1 MKILQAY
8 KFQLQ
13 LKVEQSQQMKQFAGC
28 CRFVWNHGLATEKDN
43 YEQGGKYLGYNS
55 LAKQLTG
62 WKREVKTAFLATVHS
77 QILQQSLRHLDRAY
91 KEFMSGKRGFP
102 KLKKR
107 GQQDSF
113 TYPQGF
119 KVDEPNSRIYLPKI
133 GWVRYRKSRDIQG
146 LPKNVTI
153 SLSCDKWYVSIQT
166 EQEVAEPIHSS
177 LSSVGIDMGIANFAT
192 LSDGTQIASPNALT
206 KHLKKL
212 SKLQRQMAKK
222 VKGSGHWL
230 KAKKRVSKLH
240 SKIKNIRND
249 FLHKTSTM
257 ICKTH
262 ATIVLEELKIKN
274 NVAVD
279 ACTPLCGYRH
289 GPSAHPLGR
298 LSRSAAGT
306 IENPGKNVRAKSGLN
321 RLILDQGWG
330 EFKRQLQYKATW
342 NGGKVVFVPPQY
354 TSQQCSQCGHTE
366 KENRKTQAKF
376 KCLACGYKTHA
387 DYNAALNILAAGH
400 AVIAHGVGKAQAP
413 TRKCEPTYGVA

>member
-13 LKVEQSQQMKQFAGC
+13 PKAEQNQQMKQFAGC
-28 CRFVWNHGLATEKDN
+28 CRFVWNRGLATEKDN
-43 YEQGGKYLGYNS
+43 YEQGGKYLGYNN
-55 LAKQLTG
+55 LAKQLTN
-62 WKREVKTAFLATVHS
+62 WKREAKTAFLATAHS

-102 KLKKR
+102 KFKKR

-119 KVDEPNSRIYLPKI
+119 KLDEPNSRIYLPKI
-133 GWVRYRKSRDIQG
+133 GWVRYRKSRNIQG
-146 LPKNVTI
+146 LPKNVTV

-166 EQEVAEPIHSS
+166 EQEVTEPIHSS

-206 KHLKKL
+206 RHLKKL
-212 SKLQRQMAKK
+212 AKLQRQMARK
-222 VKGSGHWL
+222 VKDSGHWL
-230 KAKKRVSKLH
+230 KAKKKVSKLH
-240 SKIKNIRND
+240 CKIKNIRND

-274 NVAVD
+274 M
-279 ACTPLCGYRH
+279 
-289 GPSAHPLGR
+289 
-298 LSRSAAGT
+298 SRSAAGT

-321 RLILDQGWG
+321 RSILDQGWG

-366 KENRKTQAKF
+366 KENRKIQAKF
-376 KCLACGYKTHA
+376 KCLTCGYETHA
-387 DYNAALNILAAGH
+387 DFNAALNILAAGL
-400 AVIAHGVGKAQAP
+400 AVTAHGVGKAQAP
-413 TRKCEPTYGVA
+413 IGKCEPACGIA

>member
-13 LKVEQSQQMKQFAGC
+13 PKAEQIQQMKQFAGC

-274 NVAVD
+274 
-279 ACTPLCGYRH
+279 
-289 GPSAHPLGR
+289 

-321 RLILDQGWG
+321 RSILDQGWG

-342 NGGKVVFVPPQY
+342 SGGKVVFVPPQY
-354 TSQQCSQCGHTE
+354 TSQQCSQCVTH
-366 KENRKTQAKF
+366 RK
-376 KCLACGYKTHA
+376 
-387 DYNAALNILAAGH
+387 
-400 AVIAHGVGKAQAP
+400 
-413 TRKCEPTYGVA
+413 RKQKNTS